1 MSAPLFF
8 CGGDMENKTY
18 YLTYVV
24 GERGVGKTTLLAH
37 FATEY
42 MIPPRSIS
50 DLLQCRREIERLRA
64 GGWDNLSLAPHVQHL
79 VYVVDDTFIARG
91 LGYKPRVSMELQF
104 EKIGLYDGVHEV
116 DYLLPYAKIFLPEI
130 QSKLDSRKSMTAERV
145 ADYFLRYIERQRKVG
160 VQMWADTQIDDS
172 ADKRFRSLSDKLIE
186 VQNKRD
192 FYDHYGRL
200 VKTVWNCYEFS
211 GVRQYA
217 RYKDSGNERE
227 ANRVGLGWDIEK
239 EQRVFPLLFFAL
251 LPFDKFAACSVNIII
266 VCVLLRLGL
275 PSGNNARDTIQENVL
290 QITFRLVQTRLL
302 LAQREGFEPPDSCP
316 STVFKT
322 AAFDHSAISAQRFNI
337 LAERTAVV
345 NLFFCAARFFCP
357 SARRIP

>member
-1 MSAPLFF
+1 
-8 CGGDMENKTY
+8 MENKTY
-18 YLTYVV
+18 YLTYDV

-50 DLLQCRREIERLRA
+50 DLLLCRREIERLRA

-79 VYVVDDTFIARG
+79 VYVVDDTFIAHG

-200 VKTVWNCYEFS
+200 IKTVWNCYEFS

-227 ANRVGLGWDIEK
+227 AV
-239 EQRVFPLLFFAL
+239 
-251 LPFDKFAACSVNIII
+251 
-266 VCVLLRLGL
+266 
-275 PSGNNARDTIQENVL
+275 
-290 QITFRLVQTRLL
+290 
-302 LAQREGFEPPDSCP
+302 
-316 STVFKT
+316 KT
-322 AAFDHSAISAQRFNI
+322 AYTHYGNI
-337 LAERTAVV
+337 YNCVDSYSGKEYFYNGMTGNYHTTLASVTGNDKAAMLARCARYP
-345 NLFFCAARFFCP
+345 LFKQDENKDNK
-357 SARRIP
+357 SEVTELWTN

>member
-1 MSAPLFF
+1 
-8 CGGDMENKTY
+8 MENKTY

-42 MIPPRSIS
+42 MIPPRSVC
-50 DLLQCRREIERLRA
+50 DLSICKKEIGRLRA

-91 LGYKPRVSMELQF
+91 LGYKPRISMELQF
-104 EKIGLYDGVHEV
+104 EKIGLYDGIHEV

-186 VQNKRD
+186 VQNKQDYYD
-192 FYDHYGRL
+192 FYGRL
-200 VKTVWNCYEFS
+200 IKTVWRCYEFE
-211 GVRQYA
+211 GIRQYT
-217 RYKDSGNERE
+217 RYKDSGNVRE
-227 ANRVGLGWDIEK
+227 AV
-239 EQRVFPLLFFAL
+239 
-251 LPFDKFAACSVNIII
+251 
-266 VCVLLRLGL
+266 
-275 PSGNNARDTIQENVL
+275 
-290 QITFRLVQTRLL
+290 
-302 LAQREGFEPPDSCP
+302 
-316 STVFKT
+316 KT
-322 AAFDHSAISAQRFNI
+322 AYTHYGNIYACVDSYSGKEYFYNGMTGNYHTTLATLTGNDKAAMLARCERYPLFGQNEKKQDNNEVTAIWKN
-337 LAERTAVV
+337 
-345 NLFFCAARFFCP
+345 
-357 SARRIP
+357 

>member
-1 MSAPLFF
+1 MSVPLFLF
-8 CGGDMENKTY
+8 AGVLMENKTY

-37 FATEY
+37 FACRY
-42 MIPPRSIS
+42 MIPPLSVYDLSI
-50 DLLQCRREIERLRA
+50 CKKEIERLRA
-64 GGWDNLSLAPHVQHL
+64 GGWNNLSLAPHVQHL

-104 EKIGLYDGVHEV
+104 ERIGLYDGVHAV

-186 VQNKRD
+186 VQNKKD
-192 FYDHYGRL
+192 YYDLHGRL
-200 VKTVWNCYEFS
+200 IKTVWNCLEFS

-217 RYKDSGNERE
+217 RYKDSGN
-227 ANRVGLGWDIEK
+227 AKIGV
-239 EQRVFPLLFFAL
+239 
-251 LPFDKFAACSVNIII
+251 
-266 VCVLLRLGL
+266 
-275 PSGNNARDTIQENVL
+275 
-290 QITFRLVQTRLL
+290 
-302 LAQREGFEPPDSCP
+302 
-316 STVFKT
+316 KT
-322 AAFDHSAISAQRFNI
+322 AYTHYGNIYACVDSYSGKEYFYYGMTGNYHTTPATLTGNDKAAMLARCEHYPLFNQNEQKSNNSEVTE
-337 LAERTAVV
+337 LWT
-345 NLFFCAARFFCP
+345 N
-357 SARRIP
+357 

>member
-1 MSAPLFF
+1 
-8 CGGDMENKTY
+8 MEKTY

-42 MIPPRSIS
+42 MIPPRAIQDLSI
-50 DLLQCRREIERLRA
+50 CRKEIERLRL

-79 VYVVDDTFIARG
+79 VYVVDDTFIAQG

-104 EKIGLYDGVHEV
+104 EKIGLYDGTHEV
-116 DYLLPYAKIFLPEI
+116 SYLLPYAKIFLPEI

-186 VQNKRD
+186 VQGKKD
-192 FYDHYGRL
+192 YYDGYGRL
-200 VKTVWNCYEFS
+200 TKTVWTCYEFS

-217 RYKDSGNERE
+217 RYKDTGNVRE
-227 ANRVGLGWDIEK
+227 ATKTKYTHYGNIYNCVDSYSGK
-239 EQRVFPLLFFAL
+239 EYFYYGMKGNYHTTLATITGNDKNAMLARCERYPLF
-251 LPFDKFAACSVNIII
+251 KQEENK
-266 VCVLLRLGL
+266 
-275 PSGNNARDTIQENVL
+275 NN
-290 QITFRLVQTRLL
+290 
-302 LAQREGFEPPDSCP
+302 G
-316 STVFKT
+316 
-322 AAFDHSAISAQRFNI
+322 
-337 LAERTAVV
+337 VV
-345 NLFFCAARFFCP
+345 DLWKN
-357 SARRIP
+357 

>member
-1 MSAPLFF
+1 
-8 CGGDMENKTY
+8 MENKTY

-227 ANRVGLGWDIEK
+227 AV
-239 EQRVFPLLFFAL
+239 
-251 LPFDKFAACSVNIII
+251 
-266 VCVLLRLGL
+266 
-275 PSGNNARDTIQENVL
+275 
-290 QITFRLVQTRLL
+290 
-302 LAQREGFEPPDSCP
+302 
-316 STVFKT
+316 KT
-322 AAFDHSAISAQRFNI
+322 ACTHYGNI
-337 LAERTAVV
+337 YNCVDSYSGKEYFYNGMTGNYHTTLATLTGNDKAAMLARCARYP
-345 NLFFCAARFFCP
+345 LF
-357 SARRIP
+357 SQNEQKNNSSEVTELWTN

>member
-1 MSAPLFF
+1 M
-8 CGGDMENKTY
+8 DKTY

-42 MIPPRSIS
+42 MIPPRSIR
-50 DLLQCRREIERLRA
+50 DLYDCKKEIERLRA

-104 EKIGLYDGVHEV
+104 EKIGLFDGVHEV
-116 DYLLPYAKIFLPEI
+116 SYLLPYAKIFLPEI

-186 VQNKRD
+186 VQSKKD
-192 FYDHYGRL
+192 YYDHYGRL
-200 VKTVWNCYEFS
+200 VKTVWYCYEFA

-217 RYKDSGNERE
+217 RYKDSGNVRE
-227 ANRVGLGWDIEK
+227 AV
-239 EQRVFPLLFFAL
+239 
-251 LPFDKFAACSVNIII
+251 
-266 VCVLLRLGL
+266 
-275 PSGNNARDTIQENVL
+275 
-290 QITFRLVQTRLL
+290 
-302 LAQREGFEPPDSCP
+302 
-316 STVFKT
+316 KT
-322 AAFDHSAISAQRFNI
+322 AYTHYGNI
-337 LAERTAVV
+337 YNCVDSFSGKEYFYNGMTGNYHTTLATLTGNDKAAMLARCERYP
-345 NLFFCAARFFCP
+345 LFKQEENKNNN
-357 SARRIP
+357 SEVTELWTN

>member
-42 MIPPRSIS
+42 MIPPRCTSL
-50 DLLQCRREIERLRA
+50 LLQCRREIERLRA

-227 ANRVGLGWDIEK
+227 AV
-239 EQRVFPLLFFAL
+239 
-251 LPFDKFAACSVNIII
+251 
-266 VCVLLRLGL
+266 
-275 PSGNNARDTIQENVL
+275 
-290 QITFRLVQTRLL
+290 
-302 LAQREGFEPPDSCP
+302 
-316 STVFKT
+316 KT
-322 AAFDHSAISAQRFNI
+322 AYTHYGNI
-337 LAERTAVV
+337 YNCVDSYSGKEYFYNGMTGNYHTTLATLTGNDKAAMLARCARYP
-345 NLFFCAARFFCP
+345 LF
-357 SARRIP
+357 SQNEQKNNSSEVTELWTN